1 MSQQQQTITAQM
13 VNDLRKQT
21 GVSLLECKKAL
32 IESNGN
38 LEEALTILKKKGMAS
53 AAKKAD
59 REASEGTIQSYI
71 HMGGRVGVMLELNCE
86 TDFVAKNDEF
96 KQLAKDIC
104 MHIAASSPLYVKR
117 EDVPQ
122 QLVEKE
128 KEVAAA
134 QTEGKPAA
142 AAEGIIKGK
151 LDKWYKTIC
160 LMEQDYVKDQS
171 QTVQDILTHAIS
183 KMGENMMISRF
194 ERYQIGG

>member
-1 MSQQQQTITAQM
+1 MSEQKQITAQL

-32 IESNGN
+32 VESNGD

-59 REASEGTIQSYI
+59 REASEGTIQCYI

-96 KQLAKDIC
+96 KQLAKDLC

-117 EDVPQ
+117 EDVPAE
-122 QLVEKE
+122 LVDKE
-128 KEVAAA
+128 KDVASA
-134 QTEGKPAA
+134 QTEGKPQA

-151 LDKWYKTIC
+151 LDKWFKTIC

-171 QTVQDILTHAIS
+171 QTVQDILTQAIS
-183 KMGENMMISRF
+183 KMGENMMVSRF
-194 ERYQIGG
+194 ERYQIGE

>member
-1 MSQQQQTITAQM
+1 MSQQPITAQT
-13 VNDLRKQT
+13 VSDLRKRT

-32 IESNGN
+32 VESNGD

-59 REASEGTIQSYI
+59 REASEGTIQCYI

-86 TDFVAKNDEF
+86 TDFVAKNEEF
-96 KQLAKDIC
+96 KQLAKDLC
-104 MHIAASSPLYVKR
+104 MHIAAASPLYVKR
-117 EDVPQ
+117 EDVPTH
-122 QLVEKE
+122 LVDKE
-128 KEVAAA
+128 KEVASA
-134 QTEGKPAA
+134 QTEGKPQA

-160 LMEQDYVKDQS
+160 LMEQDYIKDQS
-171 QTVQDILTHAIS
+171 QTVQDILTQAIS
-183 KMGENMMISRF
+183 KMGENMIVSRF